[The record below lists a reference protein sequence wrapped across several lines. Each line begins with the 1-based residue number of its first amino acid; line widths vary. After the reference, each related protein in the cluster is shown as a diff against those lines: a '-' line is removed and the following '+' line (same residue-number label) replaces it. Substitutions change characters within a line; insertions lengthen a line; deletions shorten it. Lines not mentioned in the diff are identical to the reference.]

1 MGTTDTDYTE
11 NLDAVYATREDVDYI
26 LEGLHMAYP
35 DVKADDIYYTY
46 AGLRSLAL
54 KPGKSASNTSR
65 SHELIDHSKRDQI
78 DGLVSVL
85 GGKITAYRAVAR
97 DAADLVCRKMGVKT
111 PCTTGTKQLPGAPE
125 LGKEEINWLVEH
137 DCVSEDIVKNLSL
150 LYGSRAREVL
160 ALANAD
166 NTGRQ
171 LISPGGPDII
181 AQIWH
186 AVKNESCMTVDDFM
200 IRRSIVGFRKDQGM
214 DAVAVVAREMKNILG
229 WNSEEEI
236 RQVEAYKS
244 VAALGQRF
252 RNY

>member
-1 MGTTDTDYTE
+1 M
-11 NLDAVYATREDVDYI
+11 
-26 LEGLHMAYP
+26 
-35 DVKADDIYYTY
+35 
-46 AGLRSLAL
+46 
-54 KPGKSASNTSR
+54 
-65 SHELIDHSKRDQI
+65 
-78 DGLVSVL
+78 
-85 GGKITAYRAVAR
+85 
-97 DAADLVCRKMGVKT
+97 VCRKMGVKT
-111 PCTTGTKQLPGAPE
+111 PCTTGSKQLPGAPE

-137 DCVSEDIVKNLSL
+137 DCVSEDIVNNLSL

-186 AVKNESCMTVDDFM
+186 AVKNESCMAVDDFM
-200 IRRSIVGFRKDQGM
+200 LRRSIVGFRKDQGM

-229 WNSEEEI
+229 WNSEEET

-252 RNY
+252 RNH